1 MSITAVAREID
12 HVPAG
17 SRTERAGASRHPL
30 AWFAGRRN
38 SIARGFA
45 LFLGGFA
52 LLNLAGGMAA
62 PGFDANIW
70 WIDLGFLPPV
80 LASGFIALAAVGLLA
95 YGLLSRP
102 GRHFRIA
109 LLAVIVTSLAA
120 TLGNAA
126 TFYTL
131 LGTGAIAGGFPLP
144 FSLLVAAGLL
154 LVTRDLLAPQSSGRS
169 HPLLVAGVVLGCMI
183 LFPLMQMLCFGYT
196 DYRRPADAVVVLGAR
211 AYADGRPSV
220 ALADRVRTACEIY
233 HQGLAPRLIFSGGP
247 GDGAVH
253 ETEAMRRMAVELGV
267 PGSAIL
273 TDPHGLNTRATARET
288 SMMLERLGARDAMVV
303 SHFYHL
309 PRVKMTYHRMGRNV
323 YTVPAEESYIL
334 TALPVY
340 IIREIAGLWV
350 YYLGGFRNG

>member
-12 HVPAG
+12 HIPAG
-17 SRTERAGASRHPL
+17 AQPGSRASRHTL
-30 AWFAGRRN
+30 GWFAGARN
-38 SIARGFA
+38 GIARGFA

-70 WIDLGFLPPV
+70 WIDLGFLPPA
-80 LASGFIALAAVGLLA
+80 LGSGFIALAGGALLA
-95 YGLLSRP
+95 YALIPRP
-102 GRHFRIA
+102 GRLPRRA
-109 LLAVIVTSLAA
+109 LLPVVAASLIA
-120 TLGNAA
+120 TAGNAVV
-126 TFYTL
+126 FYAL
-131 LGTGAIAGGFPLP
+131 LGSGAIAGGFPLP

-154 LVTRDLLAPQSSGRS
+154 LVTRDLLAPAGNERSG
-169 HPLLVAGVVLGCMI
+169 PLLVAGVVAGCMI

-196 DYRRPADAVVVLGAR
+196 DYRRQADAVVVLGAR

-220 ALADRVRTACEIY
+220 ALADRVRTACDIY

-247 GDGAVH
+247 GDGGVH

-267 PGSAIL
+267 PESAIL
-273 TDPHGLNTRATARET
+273 TDRHGLNTRATARET
-288 SMMLERLGARDAMVV
+288 VLMLERLGARNAMVV

-309 PRVKMTYHRMGRNV
+309 PRVKMTYHRMGWNV
-323 YTVPAEESYIL
+323 YTVPAEESQTL
-334 TALPVY
+334 AALPLY

>member
-1 MSITAVAREID
+1 MSITAIAREID
-12 HVPAG
+12 HIAPGSPAE
-17 SRTERAGASRHPL
+17 SSGAYRHPL
-30 AWFAGRRN
+30 AWFARRRS

-70 WIDLGFLPPV
+70 WIDLGFLPPA
-80 LASGFIALAAVGLLA
+80 LGSGFIALAGGALLA
-95 YGLLSRP
+95 YGLLPRP
-102 GRHFRIA
+102 GRLLRIA
-109 LLAVIVTSLAA
+109 GLAVMVASLAA

-126 TFYTL
+126 MFYAL
-131 LGTGAIAGGFPLP
+131 LGSGTISGGFPIP

-154 LVTRDLLAPQSSGRS
+154 LVTRDLLAPDGSRRS
-169 HPLLVAGVVLGCMI
+169 RPLLMAGVILGCMI

-267 PGSAIL
+267 PERAIL

-288 SMMLERLGARDAMVV
+288 SLMLERLGARDVMVV

-309 PRVKMTYHRMGRNV
+309 PRVKMTYHRMGWNV

-334 TALPVY
+334 AALPVY